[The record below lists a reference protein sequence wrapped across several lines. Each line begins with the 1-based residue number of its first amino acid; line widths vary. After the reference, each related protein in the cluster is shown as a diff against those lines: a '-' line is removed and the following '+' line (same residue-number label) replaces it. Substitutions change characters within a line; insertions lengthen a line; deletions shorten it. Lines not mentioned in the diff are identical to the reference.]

1 MVKKKIL
8 RKLTCSDCSPT
19 DVRTVSDRCPTGL
32 RKKNWFSEIKKNV
45 LRPFSENSEIEIKRK
60 IVFRKFGE
68 QSI

>member
-19 DVRTVSDRCPTGL
+19 DVRTVSDRCPTVSE
-32 RKKNWFSEIKKNV
+32 KKIGSPKLKKNV